1 MNSTKKYLALT
12 AAALLSLAGC
22 GKELAPMGAE
32 MTVEATLGALTKVSA
47 DGSAFTT
54 GDQIAV
60 YAWLGSATKNPSTR
74 VVDGVVN
81 TFDGSKWTPATMMR
95 WQVTDDPHYF
105 LGVYPAPK
113 AAIADLTAVPYALD
127 PADYA
132 TGDLLLATTP
142 AGVKNTGA
150 AVPLGF
156 HHVMARLDVNLRFRN
171 EWPSVPAASSVSVS
185 VEAKSGATVNY
196 LTQTVTPS
204 GTAGNIVLVPATA
217 ATGYSLGFSGLQV
230 PQDGVG
236 KIIVEVDGFE
246 YVFASAND
254 IPLTS
259 GKFTTL
265 NLVLGKDKLELAS
278 VSVSDWTATTLSG
291 VEADPTWVLA
301 TPLTVEAKE
310 AGAGVRFDIYTEE
323 ATNPVYFRTH
333 DGVAWSDWAEYSS
346 GTTVTLAKVGDKVQF
361 KGNNA
366 RYARGGNDASTFAF
380 SKDCY
385 VYGNVMSLITSADF
399 SICTTFTEDHALQ
412 NLFYGN
418 AHIQWHPTQELLLP
432 ATTLSEFCYQ
442 EMFSQSS
449 VTSSPKLPAMT
460 LRYGCYDAMFWHSA
474 LKVAPEL
481 PATTLDSSCY
491 REMFFGCADLTTA
504 PTVLPAA
511 TLESS
516 CYEEMF
522 YGCTSLETAPAISA
536 ITMADYSCDSMF
548 SGCTSLKNVPD
559 LPATTMAPRCCMEM
573 FSGCTSLTT
582 APKLAAT
589 TLADLCCY
597 RMFEDCTS
605 LTTIPDNMLPATT
618 LESGCYFRMF
628 LGCSKLA
635 TVPNTMLPAT
645 MLAANCYIQMFQ
657 ECTSLTTAPN
667 LPAEELV
674 YQCYCQMFLNCSSLT
689 ATPTLS
695 FTTVAE
701 GCCSDMFYGCTKLS
715 TVPVLPSTKM
725 EKQCYL
731 AMFARCTSL
740 TTIPTG
746 MLPATDLAEACYS
759 AMFFGCT
766 SLNSV
771 PSGLLPATSLEKD
784 CYKSMFDGCT
794 SLTTGPILPAETL
807 VKGCYQ
813 EMFASCSSLSSVTCL
828 AKQGFNT
835 KPKRDWLKGVAA
847 TGTLYH
853 VTDPELYNGDTP
865 SGWTLELYYP

>member
-47 DGSAFTT
+47 DGSAFTI

-60 YAWLGSATKNPSTR
+60 YAWLGSATKNPTTR

-113 AAIADLTAVPYALD
+113 AAIADLTAVPFALD

-132 TGDLLLATTP
+132 AGDLLLATTP

-171 EWPSVPAASSVSVS
+171 EWPSVPAASNVSVC

-204 GTAGNIVLVPATA
+204 GAAGDIALVPATA
-217 ATGYSLGFSGLQV
+217 ATGYSLGFSSLQV
-230 PQDGVG
+230 PQDGVR

-259 GKFTTL
+259 GKYTTL

-291 VEADPTWVLA
+291 VEADPTWALA

-310 AGAGVRFDIYTEE
+310 AGAGVRFDIFTEE

-333 DGVAWSDWAEYSS
+333 DGVAWSDWAEYGS

-366 RYARGGNDASTFAF
+366 RYAYSASGSSTFAF

-385 VYGNVMSLITSADF
+385 VYGNIMSLITSTDF
-399 SICTTFTEDHALQ
+399 SICTTFTKGYALQ
-412 NLFYGN
+412 KLFYWN
-418 AHIQWHPTQELLLP
+418 THIQLHPTQELLLP
-432 ATTLSEFCYQ
+432 ATTLSDYCYK
-442 EMFSQSS
+442 EMFARSS

-460 LRYGCYDAMFWHSA
+460 LMTGCYDAMFWLSA

-481 PATTLDSSCY
+481 PATTLIEKCY
-491 REMFFGCADLTTA
+491 REMFYGCANLTTA
-504 PTVLPAA
+504 PTVLPA
-511 TLESS
+511 TKLKVD
-516 CYEEMF
+516 CYDEMF
-522 YGCTSLETAPAISA
+522 SGCTSLETAPTISA
-536 ITMADYSCDSMF
+536 TTMAVYSCHSMF

-597 RMFEDCTS
+597 RMFKDCTS

-618 LESGCYFRMF
+618 LEIGCYSGMF

-645 MLAANCYIQMFQ
+645 TLAAHCYTQMFQ
-657 ECTSLTTAPN
+657 ECTSLTATPA
-667 LPAEELV
+667 LPATELASA
-674 YQCYCQMFLNCSSLT
+674 CYDEMFASCHSLT
-689 ATPTLS
+689 
-695 FTTVAE
+695 TV
-701 GCCSDMFYGCTKLS
+701 L
-715 TVPVLPSTKM
+715 VLPSTTM
-725 EKQCYL
+725 EASCYDQ
-731 AMFARCTSL
+731 MFLDCQSL
-740 TTIPTG
+740 TAIPTG
-746 MLPATDLAEACYS
+746 MLPATNLADNCYGS
-759 AMFFGCT
+759 MFNGCG

-771 PSGLLPATSLEKD
+771 PNDLLPATSLEHD
-784 CYKSMFDGCT
+784 CYNSMFAGCI
-794 SLTTGPILPAETL
+794 SMTTGPILPAETL
-807 VKGCYQ
+807 VDDCYY
-813 EMFASCSSLSSVTCL
+813 EMFLGCDNLSSVICL
-828 AKQGFNT
+828 ANPSTISVGD
-835 KPKRDWLKGVAA
+835 KPIKDWLKLVAE
-847 TGTLYH
+847 TGTFYAKYSWSGYE
-853 VTDPELYNGDTP
+853 DYIP
-865 SGWTLELYYP
+865 SGWTVASYNP

>member
-1 MNSTKKYLALT
+1 
-12 AAALLSLAGC
+12 
-22 GKELAPMGAE
+22 MGAE

-60 YAWLGSATKNPSTR
+60 YAWLGSATKNPTTR

-113 AAIADLTAVPYALD
+113 TAIADLTAVPFALD

-132 TGDLLLATTP
+132 AGDLLLATTP

-150 AVPLGF
+150 AVQLGF

-204 GTAGNIVLVPATA
+204 GAAGNIALVPATA
-217 ATGYSLGFSGLQV
+217 ATGYSLGFSGLQL
-230 PQDGVG
+230 PQDGVR

-259 GKFTTL
+259 GKYTTL
-265 NLVLGKDKLELAS
+265 NLVLGKDKLELAG

-291 VEADPTWVLA
+291 VEADPTWALA

-323 ATNPVYFRTH
+323 ATNPVYYRTH

-366 RYARGGNDASTFAF
+366 RYARGGNNASTFAF

-385 VYGNVMSLITSADF
+385 VYGNVMSLITSTDF
-399 SICTTFTEDHALQ
+399 SICTTFTKGYALQ
-412 NLFYGN
+412 KLFYWN
-418 AHIQWHPTQELLLP
+418 THIQLHPTQELLLP
-432 ATTLSEFCYQ
+432 ATTLSDYCYK
-442 EMFSQSS
+442 EMFARSS

-460 LRYGCYDAMFWHSA
+460 LMTGCYDAMFWLSA

-481 PATTLDSSCY
+481 PATTLIEKCY
-491 REMFFGCADLTTA
+491 REMFYGCADLTTA
-504 PTVLPAA
+504 PTVLPA
-511 TLESS
+511 TKLKVD
-516 CYEEMF
+516 CY
-522 YGCTSLETAPAISA
+522 
-536 ITMADYSCDSMF
+536 D
-548 SGCTSLKNVPD
+548 
-559 LPATTMAPRCCMEM
+559 EM
-573 FSGCTSLTT
+573 FSGCTSLET

-589 TLADLCCY
+589 TLAIYCY
-597 RMFEDCTS
+597 FSMFENCTS
-605 LTTIPDNMLPATT
+605 LKNIPADMLPATT
-618 LESGCYFRMF
+618 LQGSCYYSMFKGC
-628 LGCSKLA
+628 
-635 TVPNTMLPAT
+635 T
-645 MLAANCYIQMFQ
+645 
-657 ECTSLTTAPN
+657 
-667 LPAEELV
+667 
-674 YQCYCQMFLNCSSLT
+674 SLT
-689 ATPTLS
+689 ATPALPATELAKS
-695 FTTVAE
+695 CYANMFE
-701 GCCSDMFYGCTKLS
+701 GCSSLT
-715 TVPVLPSTKM
+715 TVPVLPSTTM
-725 EKQCYL
+725 EEYCYDC
-731 AMFARCTSL
+731 MFIRCTSL

-746 MLPATDLAEACYS
+746 MLPATVLAMDCYCC
-759 AMFFGCT
+759 MFKGCS

-771 PSGLLPATSLEKD
+771 PSDLLPATTLAKG
-784 CYKSMFDGCT
+784 CYNSMFEGCT
-794 SLTTGPILPAETL
+794 SLAVGPTLPAETL
-807 VKGCYQ
+807 VDDCYY
-813 EMFASCSSLSSVTCL
+813 EMFVSCSNLSSVTCL
-828 AKQGFNT
+828 ANPSTLNLQNRYALT
-835 KPKRDWLKGVAA
+835 NWLKDVAE
-847 TGTLYH
+847 TGTLYAKYDWSLH
-853 VTDPELYNGDTP
+853 QEHIP
-865 SGWTLELYYP
+865 SGWTVEDYNP

>member
-1 MNSTKKYLALT
+1 MNRTKILFAI
-12 AAALLSLAGC
+12 AAALLLAGC

-132 TGDLLLATTP
+132 AGDLLLATTP

-171 EWPSVPAASSVSVS
+171 EWPSAPAASSVSVC

-204 GTAGNIVLVPATA
+204 GAAGNIALVPATA
-217 ATGYSLGFSGLQV
+217 ATGYSLGYSSLQV
-230 PQDGVG
+230 PQDGVK

-254 IPLTS
+254 IPLTG
-259 GKFTTL
+259 GKYTTL

-278 VSVSDWTATTLSG
+278 VSVSDWTATMLSG
-291 VEADPTWVLA
+291 VEADPTWALA
-301 TPLTVEAKE
+301 TPLTIEAKE

-385 VYGNVMSLITSADF
+385 VYGNIMSLITSTDF
-399 SICTTFTEDHALQ
+399 SICTTFTKDYALQ

-432 ATTLSEFCYQ
+432 ATKLSEYCYK

-449 VTSSPKLPAMT
+449 VTSSPKLPAKTLMT
-460 LRYGCYDAMFWHSA
+460 GCYDAMFWHSA

-481 PATTLDSSCY
+481 PATTLRSSCY
-491 REMFFGCADLTTA
+491 REMFYGCADLTTA
-504 PTVLPAA
+504 PSVLPAT
-511 TLESS
+511 TLEDS
-516 CYEEMF
+516 CYEDMF
-522 YGCTSLETAPAISA
+522 YGCTSLETAPAISAITMADHSCGSMFSGCTSLKNVPDLPATTMARRCCEYMFSGCTSLETAPAISA

-548 SGCTSLKNVPD
+548 YGCTSLKNVLD
-559 LPATTMAPRCCMEM
+559 LPATTMAQYCCKKM
-573 FSGCTSLTT
+573 FYGCTSLTT
-582 APKLAAT
+582 A
-589 TLADLCCY
+589 
-597 RMFEDCTS
+597 
-605 LTTIPDNMLPATT
+605 
-618 LESGCYFRMF
+618 
-628 LGCSKLA
+628 
-635 TVPNTMLPAT
+635 
-645 MLAANCYIQMFQ
+645 
-657 ECTSLTTAPN
+657 
-667 LPAEELV
+667 
-674 YQCYCQMFLNCSSLT
+674 
-689 ATPTLS
+689 
-695 FTTVAE
+695 
-701 GCCSDMFYGCTKLS
+701 
-715 TVPVLPSTKM
+715 
-725 EKQCYL
+725 
-731 AMFARCTSL
+731 
-740 TTIPTG
+740 
-746 MLPATDLAEACYS
+746 
-759 AMFFGCT
+759 
-766 SLNSV
+766 
-771 PSGLLPATSLEKD
+771 
-784 CYKSMFDGCT
+784 
-794 SLTTGPILPAETL
+794 
-807 VKGCYQ
+807 
-813 EMFASCSSLSSVTCL
+813 
-828 AKQGFNT
+828 
-835 KPKRDWLKGVAA
+835 
-847 TGTLYH
+847 
-853 VTDPELYNGDTP
+853 
-865 SGWTLELYYP
+865 